1 MEDSLYVKAGRL
13 EFAGLVQIRSHRQPL
28 AFPQTFEGAVQ
39 PKREKSTG
47 VLALMTQMEG
57 ELKSD
62 MEAAERDEKTAQ
74 QEYEDLMGES
84 SSTRAQDAKSI
95 TDKEASGAQL
105 ESKLAEAEESKAM
118 STETLEDVSMTI
130 NHLHTQCDFLLQN
143 YDARKEARSAEAE
156 SLKNGKAVL
165 AGADLGF

>member
-1 MEDSLYVKAGRL
+1 M
-13 EFAGLVQIRSHRQPL
+13 
-28 AFPQTFEGAVQ
+28 
-39 PKREKSTG
+39 
-47 VLALMTQMEG
+47 G

-74 QEYEDLMGES
+74 QEYEALMADTS
-84 SSTRAQDAKSI
+84 ATRAQDAKSI

-143 YDARKEARSAEAE
+143 YDARKEARRAEAE

>member
-74 QEYEDLMGES
+74 SEYEDFMGES
-84 SSTRAQDAKSI
+84 ASTRAQDAKSI
-95 TDKEASGAQL
+95 TDKEESG
-105 ESKLAEAEESKAM
+105 AM